1 MKPISEMTKQELLEA
16 RVQLQK
22 DISKYKNLQL
32 AKKVQLNSAYGAL
45 GNQYFRFFDVRQAE
59 AITLS
64 GQLSI
69 RWIERKMN
77 EYLNNLLQTEEQDY
91 VIQQLNEY

>member
-1 MKPISEMTKQELLEA
+1 MKSVDEMTKQYLLIE

-22 DISKYKNLQL
+22 DISMFKNLQL

-45 GNQYFRFFDVRQAE
+45 GNQYFRHFDVRMAE
-59 AITLS
+59 GITLS

-69 RWIERKMN
+69 RR
-77 EYLNNLLQTEEQDY
+77 
-91 VIQQLNEY
+91 